1 MTARPGPVDGRAV
14 MVDRSRLP
22 EPGPAKPFTFPS
34 IEKSTLL
41 NGLGLWT
48 VTHAQVPVVSLM
60 LLVRCGA
67 AADPPGRDG
76 LAATTADMLDEGSGD
91 RSAIEVHEALA
102 RIGAQFD
109 TDIGSDAIVV
119 STTVLSRFT
128 DRALALLS
136 DVVVRP
142 ALRESDF
149 DRVRQLRLHRLTQ
162 LRDVPGAV
170 ADRAFLKLLYG
181 DHPYGHAP
189 IGSESALTA
198 MTVDDVRTF
207 HASAIRPSAA
217 TLIAVGDCAHGEIAR
232 IASDAFGDWSTG
244 SASLSGERSGD
255 EGRAFERSFE
265 GLALPGTS
273 PDAEAIRSPERLA
286 LPRSP
291 RLALV
296 PRAKAPQSELRIG
309 HVTVARDT
317 PDYHALVVANM
328 ILGGQF
334 VSRINLNLREDKG
347 FTYGARTAFE
357 FRRLPSPFVLQV
369 SVQTTATA
377 EAIHE
382 AIGEIA
388 DIRGPRPVTPEE
400 LALGTAALT
409 RGYARSFETADQIA
423 RAVMQ
428 LALYDLPDDYFVTF
442 VPSIERVTCDEVSRV
457 MTRHVDPARL
467 LTLIVGDPDGAGA
480 NLARLDLGDPQI
492 LLPETF

>member
-1 MTARPGPVDGRAV
+1 MTGRPGPVDGRAV

-34 IEKSTLL
+34 IEKSTLP

-142 ALRESDF
+142 PLRESDF

-198 MTVDDVRTF
+198 MTVDDVRAF

-232 IASDAFGDWSTG
+232 IASDAFADWSAG
-244 SASLSGERSGD
+244 RASLSGERSGD
-255 EGRAFERSFE
+255 EGRAFERS
-265 GLALPGTS
+265 
-273 PDAEAIRSPERLA
+273 AESRA

-467 LTLIVGDPDGAGA
+467 LTLIVGDPDAAGA